1 MLSCARHGTKECVL
15 IIDCATSTDLLL
27 NCFCCDK
34 GTVNKVIFE
43 NFDGKLQ
50 VITNK
55 KRMLSQTDISNI
67 CQTLENFASALTNE
81 LDKLFVTYKDIYAS
95 FPSVDINMNEH
106 RFKI

>member
-15 IIDCATSTDLLL
+15 TIDVANTNLLFFKS
-27 NCFCCDK
+27 FCCDK
-34 GTVNKVIFE
+34 ATVNKVIFK

-55 KRMLSQTDISNI
+55 KRILTQTDISNI
-67 CQTLENFASALTNE
+67 SQRLEKIASALNIE
-81 LDKLFVTYKDIYAS
+81 LDKLFITYKDIYAGL
-95 FPSVDINMNEH
+95 PSADVQMNAH